1 MKTREELVKAV
12 EDAGVAW
19 RAAWNAVEVTR
30 ASYIEVTDGDVAD
43 WDVADWDAAN
53 NVMDTLEDTREIA
66 EAEYGKAKYLLAQHE
81 KENTK

>member
-1 MKTREELVKAV
+1 MSTREELEKAV

-30 ASYIEVTDGDVAD
+30 ASYIGVTDG
-43 WDVADWDAAN
+43 DAAN

-66 EAEYGKAKYLLAQHE
+66 EAEYGKAKYLLAQHD
-81 KENTK
+81 KENLK